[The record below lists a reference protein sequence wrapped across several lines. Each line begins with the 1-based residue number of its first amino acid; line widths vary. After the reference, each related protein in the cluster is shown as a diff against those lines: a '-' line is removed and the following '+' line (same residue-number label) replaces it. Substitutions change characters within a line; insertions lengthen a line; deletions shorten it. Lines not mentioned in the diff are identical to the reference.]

1 MEGSEGK
8 GQLTT
13 DDLVDDGTTEPVIN
27 IRTFRFNF
35 TLMSEQTL
43 KSKYE
48 IKELEL
54 NALLEVT
61 QAINNNVPEESL
73 YKIYNFTLRS
83 NLNIKKL
90 ALFVLDESWN
100 CKVNFG
106 TKVNLTKAKL
116 PECFK
121 TVTDVSRC
129 HEFGEGDFYEFDTV
143 VPVAHKKTTLALVFV
158 GGLANDE
165 IYGNDDAVRFIQALS
180 NIIIVA
186 IENKKLARKQ
196 LEQEALRKELE
207 IASDVQQFL
216 FPEKLPNTDVLKI
229 EASYLPHDRVGGDY
243 YDYVP
248 INKNQ
253 FLICVADV
261 SGKGIPA
268 ALMMSNFQA
277 SLRTLLRQTPNLTDI
292 VEALNFQVLENTK
305 GEKFITFFAAIYDVR
320 LKTMVYVNSGHNPPI
335 LWSRKGGIQLLEE
348 GSTVLGA
355 MHPLPF
361 LNEGFLTNLD
371 DFLLF
376 CYTDGLTET
385 ISEQGSEF
393 GVESLLSYFS
403 SDHIFTK
410 DLKTIHQ
417 DIIVALDAFKGR
429 NGYHDDIT
437 ILSCRVG

>member
-1 MEGSEGK
+1 M
-8 GQLTT
+8 
-13 DDLVDDGTTEPVIN
+13 TELD
-27 IRTFRFNF
+27 IRKQF
-35 TLMSEQTL
+35 
-43 KSKYE
+43 E

-54 NALLEVT
+54 NALLEIT
-61 QAINNNVPEESL
+61 QAINSNLPEESL

-90 ALFVLDESWN
+90 ALFVLDDEWS
-100 CKVNFG
+100 CKASFG
-106 TKVNLTKAKL
+106 TDRQFLRAKL
-116 PECFK
+116 LPEFK
-121 TVTDVSRC
+121 TIQDIT
-129 HEFGEGDFYEFDTV
+129 HLKDFEQCDFTEFDIII
-143 VPVAHKKTTLALVFV
+143 PVAHKQNTLALVFV
-158 GGLANDE
+158 GGLDRNDPRYE
-165 IYGNDDAVRFIQALS
+165 NEDGIRFIQALS

-196 LEQEALRKELE
+196 LEQEAFRKELE

-216 FPEKLPNTDVLKI
+216 FPETLPNTDALKV

-243 YDYVP
+243 YDYIP

-277 SLRTLLRQTPNLTDI
+277 VLRTLLRQTPNLTDI
-292 VEALNFQVLENTK
+292 IEALNYQVLENTK

-335 LWSRKGGIQLLEE
+335 LYDRKNGLRLLEE

-361 LNEGFLTNLD
+361 LNEGFVTGLD

-385 ISEQGSEF
+385 INEQGEEF
-393 GVESLLSYFS
+393 GVEAVIEYFQQKET
-403 SDHIFTK
+403 FTK
-410 DLKTIHQ
+410 DLKVIHQ
-417 DIIVALDAFKGR
+417 DIIVALDKFKGK

>member
-1 MEGSEGK
+1 MP
-8 GQLTT
+8 
-13 DDLVDDGTTEPVIN
+13 DLDIKKQ
-27 IRTFRFNF
+27 F
-35 TLMSEQTL
+35 
-43 KSKYE
+43 E

-54 NALLEVT
+54 NALLEIT
-61 QAINNNVPEESL
+61 QAINSNLPEESL

-83 NLNIKKL
+83 NLNIKKM
-90 ALFVLDESWN
+90 ALFVLDDEWS
-100 CKVNFG
+100 CKVSFG
-106 TKVNLTKAKL
+106 TDHHFHRSKL
-116 PECFK
+116 LPQFK
-121 TVTDVSRC
+121 TIQDIT
-129 HEFGEGDFYEFDTV
+129 HLKEFEKCDFTEFDIV
-143 VPVAHKKTTLALVFV
+143 IPVTHKSDTLALVFV
-158 GGLANDE
+158 GGLDKNDPRYE
-165 IYGNDDAVRFIQALS
+165 NEDGIRFIQALS

-196 LEQEALRKELE
+196 LEQEAFRKELE

-216 FPEKLPNTDVLKI
+216 FPEKLPYTDVLKV

-243 YDYVP
+243 YDYIP

-277 SLRTLLRQTPNLTDI
+277 VLRTLLRQTPNLTDI
-292 VEALNFQVLENTK
+292 IEALNFQVLENTK
-305 GEKFITFFAAIYDVR
+305 GEKFITFFAAIYDIR
-320 LKTMVYVNSGHNPPI
+320 LKTMVYVNSGHNPP
-335 LWSRKGGIQLLEE
+335 LLYDKKNGLRLLEE

-361 LNEGFLTNLD
+361 LNEGFVTGLD

-385 ISEQGSEF
+385 INEQGQEY
-393 GVESLLSYFS
+393 GMESLMKYFQE
-403 SDHIFTK
+403 DHTYTK
-410 DLKTIHQ
+410 DLKVIHQ
-417 DIIVALDAFKGR
+417 DIIVALDKFKGK

>member
-1 MEGSEGK
+1 M
-8 GQLTT
+8 TT
-13 DDLVDDGTTEPVIN
+13 LN
-27 IRTFRFNF
+27 
-35 TLMSEQTL
+35 L
-43 KSKYE
+43 KKQFE

-54 NALLEVT
+54 NALLEIT
-61 QAINNNVPEESL
+61 QAINSNLPAESL

-83 NLNIKKL
+83 NLNIKKM
-90 ALFVLDESWN
+90 ALFVFDEEWN
-100 CKVNFG
+100 CKASFG
-106 TKVNLTKAKL
+106 TDHHFHKSKL
-116 PECFK
+116 LPQFK
-121 TVTDVSRC
+121 TIQDIT
-129 HEFGEGDFYEFDTV
+129 HLKEFDECDFTEFDIV
-143 VPVAHKKTTLALVFV
+143 IPVTHKSDTLALVFV
-158 GGLANDE
+158 GGLDRNDPRYE
-165 IYGNDDAVRFIQALS
+165 NEDGIRFIQALS

-196 LEQEALRKELE
+196 LEQEAFRKEIE

-216 FPEKLPNTDVLKI
+216 FPEVLPNTPLLKL

-243 YDYVP
+243 YDYIP

-253 FLICVADV
+253 FLLCVADV

-268 ALMMSNFQA
+268 ALLMSNFQA
-277 SLRTLLRQTPNLTDI
+277 VLRTLLRQTPNLTDI

-305 GEKFITFFAAIYDVR
+305 GEKFITFFAAIYDIR

-335 LWSRKGGIQLLEE
+335 LIDKKHGMRMLEE

-361 LNEGFLTNLD
+361 LNEGFVTDLD

-385 ISEQGSEF
+385 INEAGNEY
-393 GVESLLSYFS
+393 GVDALTDYFKK
-403 SDHIFTK
+403 DGIFER
-410 DLKTIHQ
+410 DLQTIHQ
-417 DIIVALDAFKGR
+417 DIIVDLDRFKGK

>member
-1 MEGSEGK
+1 MPELELRK
-8 GQLTT
+8 Q
-13 DDLVDDGTTEPVIN
+13 
-27 IRTFRFNF
+27 F
-35 TLMSEQTL
+35 
-43 KSKYE
+43 E

-54 NALLEVT
+54 NALLEIT
-61 QAINNNVPEESL
+61 QAINSNLPEESL

-90 ALFVLDESWN
+90 ALFVLDDEWE

-106 TKVNLTKAKL
+106 TRTHFAKSKLL
-116 PECFK
+116 PAFK
-121 TVTDVSRC
+121 TVQDITHLR
-129 HEFGEGDFYEFDTV
+129 EFEECEFTEFDIV
-143 VPVAHKKTTLALVFV
+143 IPVTHKTSTLALVFV
-158 GGLANDE
+158 GGLDRNDPRYE
-165 IYGNDDAVRFIQALS
+165 NEDGIRFIQALS

-186 IENKKLARKQ
+186 IENKKLVRKQ
-196 LEQEALRKELE
+196 LEQEAFRKELE

-216 FPEKLPNTDVLKI
+216 FPEKLPNTDLLKI

-243 YDYVP
+243 YDYIP

-277 SLRTLLRQTPNLTDI
+277 VLRTLLRQTPNLTDI
-292 VEALNFQVLENTK
+292 IEALNFQVLENTK
-305 GEKFITFFAAIYDVR
+305 GEKFITFFAAIYDIR

-335 LWSRKGGIQLLEE
+335 LWDKKHGIRLLEE

-361 LNEGFLTNLD
+361 LNEGFVTNLE

-376 CYTDGLTET
+376 CYTDGVTET
-385 ISEQGSEF
+385 INEEGNEF
-393 GVESLLSYFS
+393 GVEKLLDYFNEENAYL
-403 SDHIFTK
+403 K

-417 DIIVALDAFKGR
+417 DIIVALDEFKGR

>member
-1 MEGSEGK
+1 
-8 GQLTT
+8 
-13 DDLVDDGTTEPVIN
+13 
-27 IRTFRFNF
+27 
-35 TLMSEQTL
+35 MSEL
-43 KSKYE
+43 SIKSKFE

-54 NALLEVT
+54 NALLEIT
-61 QAINNNVPEESL
+61 QAINSNLPEESL

-83 NLNIKKL
+83 NLNIEKL
-90 ALFVLDESWN
+90 ALFVLDEDWD
-100 CKVNFG
+100 CKVSFG
-106 TKVNLTKAKL
+106 TKKKFTRTDLL
-116 PECFK
+116 PEFK
-121 TVTDVSRC
+121 TIQDIT
-129 HEFGEGDFYEFDTV
+129 HLKDFKECDFTVFDIII
-143 VPVAHKKTTLALVFV
+143 PVAHKDKTLALVFV
-158 GGLANDE
+158 GGLDKRDSYAHND
-165 IYGNDDAVRFIQALS
+165 GVKFIQALS

-186 IENKKLARKQ
+186 IENKKLARRQ
-196 LEQEALRKELE
+196 LAQEAFRKELE

-216 FPEKLPNTDVLKI
+216 FPEKLPNTELLKV
-229 EASYLPHDRVGGDY
+229 EASYLPHDHIGGDY
-243 YDYVP
+243 YDYIP

-305 GEKFITFFAAIYDVR
+305 GEKFITFFAAIYDIR

-335 LWSRKGGIQLLEE
+335 LWTKKDGLRLLEE

-361 LNEGFLTNLD
+361 LNEGFVTGLD

-385 ISEQGSEF
+385 VNAEGKEF
-393 GVESLLSYFS
+393 GVEFLTDYFS
-403 SDHIFTK
+403 RPDTYVK

-417 DIIVALDAFKGR
+417 DIIVSLDQFKGR
-429 NGYHDDIT
+429 MGYHDDIT

>member
-1 MEGSEGK
+1 M
-8 GQLTT
+8 T
-13 DDLVDDGTTEPVIN
+13 
-27 IRTFRFNF
+27 
-35 TLMSEQTL
+35 EQTL
-43 KSKYE
+43 QGKFE

-54 NALLEVT
+54 NALLEIT
-61 QAINNNVPEESL
+61 QSINDNVSEESL

-83 NLNIKKL
+83 NLNITKL
-90 ALFVLDESWN
+90 ALFVLDDRWN
-100 CKVNFG
+100 CKVHFG
-106 TKVNLTKAKL
+106 TQVNFSKVIL
-116 PECFK
+116 PEPFRNITEITQLK
-121 TVTDVSRC
+121 DFGHSNFSEFTIVIPVS
-129 HEFGEGDFYEFDTV
+129 
-143 VPVAHKKTTLALVFV
+143 HKKNTLALVFV
-158 GGLANDE
+158 GGLNPNDPRYE
-165 IYGNDDAVRFIQALS
+165 NEDGIKFIQALS

-196 LEQEALRKELE
+196 LEQEAFRKELE

-216 FPEKLPNTDVLKI
+216 FPEKLPNTELLKI
-229 EASYLPHDRVGGDY
+229 EASYLPHDMVGGDY
-243 YDYVP
+243 YDYIP

-292 VEALNFQVLENTK
+292 IEALNFQVLENTK
-305 GEKFITFFAAIYDVR
+305 GEKFITFFAAIYDIR

-335 LWSRKGGIQLLEE
+335 LIDKKNGIRLLEE

-361 LNEGFLTNLD
+361 LNEGFVTGLE

-385 ISEQGSEF
+385 INESEKEYGTETLI
-393 GVESLLSYFS
+393 EYFS
-403 SDHIFTK
+403 RPDTYTK

-417 DIIVALDAFKGR
+417 DIIVDLDNFKGR
-429 NGYHDDIT
+429 NAYHDDIT